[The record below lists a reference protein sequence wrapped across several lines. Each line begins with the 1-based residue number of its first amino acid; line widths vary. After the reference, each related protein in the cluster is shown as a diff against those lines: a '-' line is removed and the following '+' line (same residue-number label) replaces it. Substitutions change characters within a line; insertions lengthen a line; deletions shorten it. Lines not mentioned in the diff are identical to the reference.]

1 MNKNDN
7 NHKEDL
13 VAFAIMINSIDSGEP
28 RKEAIKIMRLYEK
41 DLISF
46 EEAEK
51 QIMKLHEKKGD

>member
-7 NHKEDL
+7 NHKEDI
-13 VAFAIMINSIDSGEP
+13 VAFAIMINSIDGGEP
-28 RKEAIKIMRLYEK
+28 SKEAIKIMRLYEK

-51 QIMKLHEKKGD
+51 QIMKLHERKGD

>member
-28 RKEAIKIMRLYEK
+28 SKEAIKIMRLYEK